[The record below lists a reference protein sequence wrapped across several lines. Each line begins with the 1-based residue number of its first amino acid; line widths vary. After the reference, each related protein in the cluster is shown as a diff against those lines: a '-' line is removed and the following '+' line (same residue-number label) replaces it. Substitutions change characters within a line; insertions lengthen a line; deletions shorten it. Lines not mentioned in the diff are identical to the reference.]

1 MRFLHTADLHIGK
14 VVNEFSMLKEQEA
27 ALDQIC
33 SYAAS
38 YQVSAVILAGDL
50 YDRSIP
56 PAEAVSLM
64 DAFLTRLADL
74 NICVMG
80 IAGNHDSPERISFA
94 SQILAGRGLYLS
106 GTAQKELC
114 MTELKDEYGAV
125 RVYLLPFSRPAVK
138 KELYGED
145 MPDFEA
151 GVLAALLHNPPEP
164 SLRNVLVAHEFVT
177 SKGADPVLSDSE
189 VRVSVGGSDR
199 VDTSVFDGFDYV
211 ALGHLH
217 GPQKMGRDTIRYAGS
232 PLKYSLSETGH
243 HKSFAVVTLEEKGTV
258 GVELVP
264 FRPSRDLR
272 RIKGELP
279 ELIAAGETDPRRED
293 YVWAVL
299 TGEPVL
305 DPAARL
311 RRVYPNLLHVQAE
324 GAPGTGEPLPGTG
337 EAVPR
342 ATEEELFASFFES
355 VCGRGMDPGQEKAAA
370 SVFARL
376 REHPH

>member
-1 MRFLHTADLHIGK
+1 M
-14 VVNEFSMLKEQEA
+14 
-27 ALDQIC
+27 
-33 SYAAS
+33 
-38 YQVSAVILAGDL
+38 
-50 YDRSIP
+50 
-56 PAEAVSLM
+56 
-64 DAFLTRLADL
+64 
-74 NICVMG
+74 
-80 IAGNHDSPERISFA
+80 
-94 SQILAGRGLYLS
+94 
-106 GTAQKELC
+106 
-114 MTELKDEYGAV
+114 
-125 RVYLLPFSRPAVK
+125 
-138 KELYGED
+138 
-145 MPDFEA
+145 
-151 GVLAALLHNPPEP
+151 
-164 SLRNVLVAHEFVT
+164 
-177 SKGADPVLSDSE
+177 
-189 VRVSVGGSDR
+189 GGSDR

-324 GAPGTGEPLPGTG
+324 GAPELGAAARDGRGS
-337 EAVPR
+337 AR

>member
-1 MRFLHTADLHIGK
+1 
-14 VVNEFSMLKEQEA
+14 MLRRAGLEA
-27 ALDQIC
+27 ADTHQ
-33 SYAAS
+33 SVAAVLGS
-38 YQVSAVILAGDL
+38 LPGGPADAPELRHVLLA
-50 YDRSIP
+50 
-56 PAEAVSLM
+56 
-64 DAFLTRLADL
+64 
-74 NICVMG
+74 
-80 IAGNHDSPERISFA
+80 H
-94 SQILAGRGLYLS
+94 Q
-106 GTAQKELC
+106 
-114 MTELKDEYGAV
+114 
-125 RVYLLPFSRPAVK
+125 
-138 KELYGED
+138 
-145 MPDFEA
+145 
-151 GVLAALLHNPPEP
+151 
-164 SLRNVLVAHEFVT
+164 FVT
-177 SKGADPVLSDSE
+177 AGGGMPEACDSE
-189 VRVSVGGSDR
+189 TPSVGGSDR
-199 VDTSVFDGFDYV
+199 VDTSIFDGFDYV

-355 VCGRGMDPGQEKAAA
+355 VCGRGLDPGQEKAAA